1 LDLRWIYYRQETRDG
16 KSMNEEAVLVEVLQR
31 YFGLLIDAA
40 FSLDTDLSQKLTV
53 PWTLFM
59 HMVSRSHR
67 DFLPI

>member
-1 LDLRWIYYRQETRDG
+1 
-16 KSMNEEAVLVEVLQR
+16 MNEEAVLVEVLQR